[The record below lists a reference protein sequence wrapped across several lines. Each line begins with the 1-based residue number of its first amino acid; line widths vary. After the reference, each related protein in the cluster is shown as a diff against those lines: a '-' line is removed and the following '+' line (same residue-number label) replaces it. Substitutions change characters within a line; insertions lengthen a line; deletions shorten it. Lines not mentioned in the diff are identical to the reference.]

1 METDLHKLRLR
12 LATIEHQQDALNF
25 EITRLQKEL
34 DALERA
40 LPGVEVGTATFEAQ
54 APAQTAVSEAVQT
67 LSTPTRTAPPS
78 APPQMAP
85 LPPPSFS
92 TPLEKRIG
100 ENFSSI
106 IGTII
111 LVLGVSIGI
120 KYAIDHDLISP
131 TTRIVLAYLTG
142 SVLFGVAQRLRPKY
156 PELSAVILG
165 GAMSIVYFS
174 TYAAHQFY
182 NLMGQ
187 TSAFAL
193 MVAITVLTVWQA
205 LAYQRQS
212 IAIGGLVGAYGIPFL
227 LSHGEDNPVFLFTYI
242 SIVNV
247 GILYIA
253 FWRNWRYLRP
263 LAFAI
268 SWFLLLLWCLD
279 KSADLP
285 NLRIGLS
292 FLSVFFFTFYGM
304 WLMEQLRQTPEEA
317 SNRTAFGP
325 GDAFYLFFNACLYF
339 VLGYFRLDFEGYRS
353 FQGLFA
359 LFNLGVHLGV
369 SYWLFRRFAQAPP
382 FAFLSRFA
390 IALSLL
396 FFAIQFDG
404 LAVTLGWAATF
415 AGIFWIGRR
424 YRLPVYEIGTL
435 LILPFLLLRLWINN
449 ESRYFNDYSFGVPA
463 ERFESLLN
471 PIFFTNLAVIA
482 AVLAVFFLHRRSTQQ
497 EDGEPTAIEKVLP
510 FWAPA
515 LLVVATGLTYT
526 VFFHEIHYYFNQQY
540 ADSLKIDPLGGNE
553 DLHAFKIV
561 WLIQYTMAF
570 IAILNYGANKIQRQP
585 WARNALG
592 ILSLGTVG
600 VFLTLGLYVL
610 GALKNRVLEPDSAFP
625 AGSGHLYLRYVSM
638 VLLAVLL
645 WTTHRLQRPSFE
657 KAPALKQVFEL
668 VLHGTIL
675 WVISS
680 ELVHWLELYGL
691 HDRSYKMAL
700 SILFG
705 AYALMMV
712 FLGIQK
718 NARHLRLAAIALFGV
733 TLLKLLLYDLA
744 HLSTIPKTIVLVSLG
759 SLLLVVSYLYNRFAD
774 KIFEDEQ

>member
-1 METDLHKLRLR
+1 MET
-12 LATIEHQQDALNF
+12 
-25 EITRLQKEL
+25 
-34 DALERA
+34 
-40 LPGVEVGTATFEAQ
+40 
-54 APAQTAVSEAVQT
+54 
-67 LSTPTRTAPPS
+67 
-78 APPQMAP
+78 
-85 LPPPSFS
+85 LPPPAFS
-92 TPLEKRIG
+92 RPLEKRIG

-111 LVLGVSIGI
+111 LVLGVSVGI

-142 SVLFGVAQRLRPKY
+142 AVLFGVAQRLRGKY

-165 GAMSIVYFS
+165 GAMAIVYFS

-242 SIVNV
+242 SIVNG

-268 SWFLLLLWCLD
+268 SWFLLGFWCMD

-285 NLRIGLS
+285 SLRIGLS

-304 WLMEQLRQTPEEA
+304 WLMEQLRQTPED
-317 SNRTAFGP
+317 TLKPTTFGA

-339 VLGYFRLDFEGYRS
+339 VLGYFRLDVEGYRP
-353 FQGLFA
+353 FQGLFT
-359 LFNLGVHLGV
+359 LFNLAVHLGV

-382 FAFLSRFA
+382 FAFLSRLA
-390 IALSLL
+390 IALCLL
-396 FFAIQFDG
+396 FFAVQFDG

-415 AGIFWIGRR
+415 AGIFWIGRW

-435 LILPFLLLRLWINN
+435 LVLPFLLLRLWINN
-449 ESRYFNDYSFGVPA
+449 QSRYYNDYSFGVPGV
-463 ERFESLLN
+463 RFESLLN
-471 PIFFTNLAVIA
+471 PTFFTNLAVIA
-482 AVLAVFFLHRRSTQQ
+482 AVLAVFFLHRRSIRQK
-497 EDGEPTAIEKVLP
+497 EGGLTAIEKVLP
-510 FWAPA
+510 FWAPF
-515 LLVVATGLTYT
+515 LLVVATVLTYT
-526 VFFHEIHYYFNQQY
+526 VFFHEISYYFNQQY
-540 ADSLKIDPLGGNE
+540 ADSLKIDTVRGNE

-561 WLIQYTMAF
+561 WLLHYTMAF
-570 IAILNYGANKIQRQP
+570 IAILNYGATRIQRQV
-585 WARNALG
+585 WTSNALG

-600 VFLTLGLYVL
+600 VFLTAGLYVL
-610 GALKNRVLEPDSAFP
+610 GALKNRVLEPDLVFP

-645 WTTHRLQRPSFE
+645 WTTHRLQRPAFE
-657 KAPALKQVFEL
+657 ERPLLKQVFEL

-675 WVISS
+675 WVVSS
-680 ELVHWLELYGL
+680 ELIHWMELHGL

-759 SLLLVVSYLYNRFAD
+759 SLLLVISYLYNRFAD
-774 KIFEDEQ
+774 KILND